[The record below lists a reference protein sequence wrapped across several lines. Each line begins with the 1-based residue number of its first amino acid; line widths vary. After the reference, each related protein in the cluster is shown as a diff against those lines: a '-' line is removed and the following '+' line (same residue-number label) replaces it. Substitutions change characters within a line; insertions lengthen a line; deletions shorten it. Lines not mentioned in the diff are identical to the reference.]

1 MKLRLALVL
10 LPAFAHV
17 SWPAELRNE
26 FEAGRQCYIAGE
38 FKRAAS
44 HFGQAVAAD
53 PNNANSYFWLGKS
66 YEVLADIG
74 APLGGGRSS
83 SKARAYLAKAVELAP
98 NDAEYRHEL
107 FEFLLDWAD
116 RSRTALADAESIL
129 RTTSP
134 SDPDYP
140 SMRLQWQQQR
150 NTRVSVDDRLGSLFL
165 LVPQQSLRAMELPA
179 SAFLSRHPALLSPDR
194 CGD

>member
-1 MKLRLALVL
+1 MKLRLALML
-10 LPAFAHV
+10 LLTFAQV

-38 FKRAAS
+38 FKKAAA
-44 HFGQAVAAD
+44 HFGQAVDAD
-53 PNNANSYFWLGKS
+53 PNNADSYFWLGKS

-83 SKARAYLAKAVELAP
+83 SRARTYLAKAVELAP
-98 NDAEYRHEL
+98 NEPEYRHEL
-107 FEFLLDWAD
+107 FAFLLDWAD
-116 RSRTALADAESIL
+116 RSRTALADAESVL
-129 RTTSP
+129 RTMSP

-140 SMRLQWQQQR
+140 FMRLQWQQQR
-150 NTRVSVDDRLGSLFL
+150 NTRASVDFRLGSLFL
-165 LVPQQSLRAMELPA
+165 LAPRQSLRALELPA
-179 SAFLSRHPALLSPDR
+179 SAFLSRHSAVLSPDR